1 MTYYFCFNKLPKS
14 GVMKSLLYV
23 IAVIFVIYWAI
34 AFFALHAAPT
44 IHIVL
49 FLALATFI
57 IGNRYGHGH
66 FLE

>member
-1 MTYYFCFNKLPKS
+1 
-14 GVMKSLLYV
+14 MKSLLYV